1 MSFVIRP
8 LPYNHRHK
16 GAWVQFLV
24 GELRFHTLHG
34 TVKKKR
40 KEPNYSSLQYLL
52 STYCVPGLGLEAAV
66 IKAEMPYS
74 MVGRGEERK
83 RKDDFTWEKGSGEP
97 SRVVLGWGCHWKVWS
112 GKAWPNYLSWR
123 RGQWIQG
130 AWNQVFVQVLW
141 LLGLC
146 SSGAFLSCGGG
157 GRPWGPLPWLCVQ
170 QGCPQDEHL
179 KESTFPQSQ
188 STNKWRLWPLSL
200 PLSQDR
206 RAQCVKVQLGRC
218 VMGSG

>member
-97 SRVVLGWGCHWKVWS
+97 SRVVLGWGWSLWGCPEQESFCCIQTFLCNHLRPCHSVTRDFS
-112 GKAWPNYLSWR
+112 VSL
-123 RGQWIQG
+123 
-130 AWNQVFVQVLW
+130 
-141 LLGLC
+141 
-146 SSGAFLSCGGG
+146 G
-157 GRPWGPLPWLCVQ
+157 GR
-170 QGCPQDEHL
+170 E
-179 KESTFPQSQ
+179 
-188 STNKWRLWPLSL
+188 
-200 PLSQDR
+200 
-206 RAQCVKVQLGRC
+206 GRW
-218 VMGSG
+218 VVNE